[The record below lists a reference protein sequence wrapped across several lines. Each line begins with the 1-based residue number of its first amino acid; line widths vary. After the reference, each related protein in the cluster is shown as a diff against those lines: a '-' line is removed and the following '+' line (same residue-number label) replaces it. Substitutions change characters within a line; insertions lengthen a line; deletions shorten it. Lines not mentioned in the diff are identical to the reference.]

1 METRHKPKSEIERL
15 LEYFQSDSD
24 ALDSLQDLDL
34 SKIPGLSIMSMITY
48 EGVPIVPP
56 VVCFCL
62 YSPLKPL
69 SLLSVIYMYVEV

>member
-34 SKIPGLSIMSMITY
+34 SRIPGLSIMSMITY

-56 VVCFCL
+56 VVCFYLYCL
-62 YSPLKPL
+62 LKAV
-69 SLLSVIYMYVEV
+69 SLLSVIYVEL